1 MSEILATAEFSS
13 VIHNNEVCEEIVKWG
28 NKNGYPLTKAKLYNS
43 LGGAYV
49 GFAPGYLIKATRRPP
64 VPGGWDVSVETYDA
78 ETRIIPLNVNKE
90 TGEANRFI
98 LKMIEEYKK
107 EGLTMEMEEKWYESY
122 GLTME
127 MEEKWYES
135 YGTYLRDL
143 KVTGHPILINAFEDF
158 IENMR

>member
-1 MSEILATAEFSS
+1 MSEVLATAEFSS

-49 GFAPGYLIKATRRPP
+49 GFAPGYLITSTRRPP
-64 VPGGWDVSVETYDA
+64 VPGGWDVTVETYDA

-122 GLTME
+122 G
-127 MEEKWYES
+127 
-135 YGTYLRDL
+135 TYLRDL

>member
-1 MSEILATAEFSS
+1 M
-13 VIHNNEVCEEIVKWG
+13 
-28 NKNGYPLTKAKLYNS
+28 KNIA
-43 LGGAYV
+43 
-49 GFAPGYLIKATRRPP
+49 F
-64 VPGGWDVSVETYDA
+64 
-78 ETRIIPLNVNKE
+78 NKE

-107 EGLTMEMEEKWYESY
+107 E

>member
-1 MSEILATAEFSS
+1 MSEVLATAEFSS

-64 VPGGWDVSVETYDA
+64 VPGGWDVTVETYDA

-98 LKMIEEYKK
+98 LKMIEEY
-107 EGLTMEMEEKWYESY
+107 
-122 GLTME
+122 
-127 MEEKWYES
+127 
-135 YGTYLRDL
+135 
-143 KVTGHPILINAFEDF
+143 

>member
-1 MSEILATAEFSS
+1 MSEVLATAEFSS

-49 GFAPGYLIKATRRPP
+49 GFAPGYLIKATRPPP
-64 VPGGWDVSVETYDA
+64 VPGGWDVTVETYDA

-122 GLTME
+122 G
-127 MEEKWYES
+127 
-135 YGTYLRDL
+135 TYLRDL

>member
-1 MSEILATAEFSS
+1 MSEVLATAEFSS

-49 GFAPGYLIKATRRPP
+49 GFAPGYLIKANRRPP
-64 VPGGWDVSVETYDA
+64 VPGGWDVTVETYDA

-122 GLTME
+122 G
-127 MEEKWYES
+127 
-135 YGTYLRDL
+135 TYLRDL

>member
-1 MSEILATAEFSS
+1 MSEVLATAEFSS

-49 GFAPGYLIKATRRPP
+49 GFAPGYLIKATRRAP
-64 VPGGWDVSVETYDA
+64 VPGGGDVTVETYDA

-122 GLTME
+122 G
-127 MEEKWYES
+127 
-135 YGTYLRDL
+135 TYLRDL

>member
-1 MSEILATAEFSS
+1 MSEVLATAEFSS
-13 VIHNNEVCEEIVKWG
+13 VIHNNEVCEEIVKCG
-28 NKNGYPLTKAKLYNS
+28 NKNGSPLTKAKLYNS

-64 VPGGWDVSVETYDA
+64 VPGGWDVTVETYDA

-122 GLTME
+122 G
-127 MEEKWYES
+127 
-135 YGTYLRDL
+135 TYLRDL

>member
-1 MSEILATAEFSS
+1 MSEVLATAEFSS

-49 GFAPGYLIKATRRPP
+49 GFAPGCLIKATRRPP
-64 VPGGWDVSVETYDA
+64 VPVGWDVTVETYDA

-122 GLTME
+122 G
-127 MEEKWYES
+127 
-135 YGTYLRDL
+135 TYLRDL

>member
-1 MSEILATAEFSS
+1 MSEVLATAEFSS

-49 GFAPGYLIKATRRPP
+49 GFAPGYLIKATRRTP
-64 VPGGWDVSVETYDA
+64 VPGGWDVTVETYDA

-122 GLTME
+122 G
-127 MEEKWYES
+127 
-135 YGTYLRDL
+135 TYLRDL

>member
-49 GFAPGYLIKATRRPP
+49 GFAPGYLIKVTRRPP
-64 VPGGWDVSVETYDA
+64 VPGGWDVTVETYDA

-122 GLTME
+122 G
-127 MEEKWYES
+127 
-135 YGTYLRDL
+135 TYLRDL

>member
-1 MSEILATAEFSS
+1 MSEVLATAEFSS

-49 GFAPGYLIKATRRPP
+49 GFAPGYLFKATRRPP
-64 VPGGWDVSVETYDA
+64 VPGGWDVTVETYDA

-122 GLTME
+122 G
-127 MEEKWYES
+127 
-135 YGTYLRDL
+135 TYLRDL